1 MSGKVAKDGRRKRE
15 GRERR
20 EKARFEGGKCAK
32 EMSKES
38 FSGKSNP
45 ENPITGSK
53 SGVSEE
59 STVKKG
65 RF

>member
-1 MSGKVAKDGRRKRE
+1 MEKLPRTGGE
-15 GRERR
+15 R
-20 EKARFEGGKCAK
+20 EKEGKRGRKGPFEGVKCAK
-32 EMSKES
+32 EKSKES

-45 ENPITGSK
+45 QNPITESK
-53 SGVSEE
+53 SGVSEG

>member
-1 MSGKVAKDGRRKRE
+1 MEKLPRTGGE
-15 GRERR
+15 R
-20 EKARFEGGKCAK
+20 EKEGKRGRKGPFEGDKCAK
-32 EMSKES
+32 ELSKES

-45 ENPITGSK
+45 QNPITGSK

>member
-1 MSGKVAKDGRRKRE
+1 MEKLPRTGEEKGKEGEGGR
-15 GRERR
+15 
-20 EKARFEGGKCAK
+20 KAEFEGVKCAK
-32 EMSKES
+32 KKSKES

-45 ENPITGSK
+45 QNPITGSK

-59 STVKKG
+59 CTVKKG

>member
-1 MSGKVAKDGRRKRE
+1 MEKLPRTGGE
-15 GRERR
+15 R
-20 EKARFEGGKCAK
+20 EKEGKRGRKGPFEGGKCAK
-32 EMSKES
+32 ELSKES

-45 ENPITGSK
+45 QNPITGSK

>member
-1 MSGKVAKDGRRKRE
+1 MEKLPRTGGE
-15 GRERR
+15 R
-20 EKARFEGGKCAK
+20 EKEGKGGRKGPFEGVKCAK

-45 ENPITGSK
+45 QNPITGSK
-53 SGVSEE
+53 SGE
-59 STVKKG
+59 TPWNTTKKG

>member
-1 MSGKVAKDGRRKRE
+1 MEKLPRTGGE
-15 GRERR
+15 R
-20 EKARFEGGKCAK
+20 EKEGKGGRKGRFEGVKCAK
-32 EMSKES
+32 ELSKES

-45 ENPITGSK
+45 QNPITGSK

-59 STVKKG
+59 CTVKKG

>member
-1 MSGKVAKDGRRKRE
+1 MEKLRGKGEDKGKEGKE
-15 GRERR
+15 GR
-20 EKARFEGGKCAK
+20 KARFEGVKCAK
-32 EMSKES
+32 EISKES

-45 ENPITGSK
+45 ESTVVGSK
-53 SGVSEE
+53 SGVSEG